1 MHLLTRR
8 DLLLA
13 ASTTALGLPA
23 RSQGRLDKVTVAG
36 WSKPITEV
44 TPLLVDEDKPFYR
57 AQGIALEYVPGAG
70 GGDAIRNILSG
81 QADVAFTDPGSLF
94 AALDKVTGR
103 ISHLEIPMNKTVAF
117 GALKVTPRVCDT
129 RPPTEAPNTASF
141 VEVDEVKLTGEV
153 QRIFTGWMFAESPG
167 LHAVEHPVFDVWL
180 TSCKTPSA
188 PASSASNQNAPAPD
202 TAPASDAAP
211 APADA
216 AAAARPPAETPPAA
230 AAEPEVLPW
239 ATKPPANAASKQR

>member
-1 MHLLTRR
+1 MMRR
-8 DLLLA
+8 VEQVARPCTSAVVLFALSLA
-13 ASTTALGLPA
+13 VICALRPA
-23 RSQGRLDKVTVAG
+23 PVKA
-36 WSKPITEV
+36 
-44 TPLLVDEDKPFYR
+44 
-57 AQGIALEYVPGAG
+57 
-70 GGDAIRNILSG
+70 DAIKNPI
-81 QADVAFTDPGSLF
+81 AVF

-103 ISHLEIPMNKTVAF
+103 ISHLEIPINQTVEF

-129 RPPTEAPNTASF
+129 SPPTETPHTASF
-141 VEVDEVKLTGEV
+141 VEVDETKLTGEV
-153 QRIFTGWMFAESPG
+153 ERIFTGWMFAESPG

-202 TAPASDAAP
+202 TAPAPDAAP

-216 AAAARPPAETPPAA
+216 AAAAPPPAETPPEP
-230 AAEPEVLPW
+230 AAEAPEVLPW

>member
-1 MHLLTRR
+1 MMRR
-8 DLLLA
+8 VE
-13 ASTTALGLPA
+13 
-23 RSQGRLDKVTVAG
+23 QVAG
-36 WSKPITEV
+36 RRASAVALFALSLAMLCALPPGVASAEAVKNPI
-44 TPLLVDEDKPFYR
+44 
-57 AQGIALEYVPGAG
+57 
-70 GGDAIRNILSG
+70 AI
-81 QADVAFTDPGSLF
+81 F

-103 ISHLEIPMNKTVAF
+103 ISHLEIPINQTVEF

-129 RPPTEAPNTASF
+129 SPPTETPHTASF
-141 VEVDEVKLTGEV
+141 VEVDETKLTGEV
-153 QRIFTGWMFAESPG
+153 ERIFTGWMFAESPG

-202 TAPASDAAP
+202 TAPAPDAAP

-216 AAAARPPAETPPAA
+216 AAAAPPPAETPPEP
-230 AAEPEVLPW
+230 AAEAPEVLPW